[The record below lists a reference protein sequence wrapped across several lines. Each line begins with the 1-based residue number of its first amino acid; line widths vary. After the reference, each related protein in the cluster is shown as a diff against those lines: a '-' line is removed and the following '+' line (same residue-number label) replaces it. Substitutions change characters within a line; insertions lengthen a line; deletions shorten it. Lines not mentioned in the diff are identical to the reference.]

1 MRNNQSYHDLINN
14 ESQLYQSIH
23 FKLMRHKKRVFSY
36 SDVSFPKRTP
46 AVKEAAVLIPL
57 FFKFNEAYLLFT
69 KRTDLVAHHKGQIS
83 FPGGIYENGDI
94 NLEKTA
100 LRETEEEMG
109 IKHKDVTILGQ
120 TDQYV
125 TNTNFLVTPFVG
137 HFTSPYK
144 YRINKAEITEVIEV
158 PLKVIMDP
166 RNFEIRKMK
175 GANRNLH
182 YYYYIDN
189 IIWGVTGFIL
199 SNFLTIVFDLQDRH
213 GINKK

>member
-1 MRNNQSYHDLINN
+1 MRNIQSYHDLINK
-14 ESQLYQSIH
+14 ESQLYQYIQ
-23 FKLMRHKKRVFSY
+23 FKLTGHKKRLFSY
-36 SDVSFPKRTP
+36 SGIPFSKRTP
-46 AVKEAAVLIPL
+46 AVKEAAVLIPI

-83 FPGGIYENGDI
+83 FPGGIFENRDL
-94 NLEKTA
+94 NLERTA

-137 HFTSPYK
+137 HFTYPYK
-144 YRINKAEITEVIEV
+144 YHINKTEITEVIEV
-158 PLKVIMDP
+158 PLIAIIDP
-166 RNFEIRKMK
+166 RNFKIKKMK
-175 GANRNLH
+175 NANRNLH
-182 YYYYIDN
+182 YYYYNDN

-199 SNFLTIVFDLQDRH
+199 SNFLSLVFDLQDRH